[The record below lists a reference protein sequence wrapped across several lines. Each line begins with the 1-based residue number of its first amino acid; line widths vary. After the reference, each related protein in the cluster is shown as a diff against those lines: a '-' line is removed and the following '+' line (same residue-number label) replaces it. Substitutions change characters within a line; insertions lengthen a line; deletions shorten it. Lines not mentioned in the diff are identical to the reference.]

1 LVEAVVSTYRVF
13 AVLQSVILIVVWLM
27 IGDIRRFAEVSL
39 YELLS
44 GRFELASKAVPNL
57 QTVLLALLA
66 LFVVTT
72 IRLYLTQMMGIGPA
86 VHLLEVLSVA
96 TFNLDTAALFLGV
109 LAASRV
115 LLLLFPPGI
124 HIRRSESAG
133 EADEHLECAQQ
144 HSLEFA
150 ILIAGLSLALWGFLW
165 LFVEPPLYSVLYVVL
180 VAALTY
186 HRCSR
191 KCCRIL
197 DLALSAVPPTG
208 FAVQLL

>member
-1 LVEAVVSTYRVF
+1 LVKAVDYVYKVF
-13 AVLQSVILIVVWLM
+13 AVVQSAILIVVWLS
-27 IGDIRRFAEVSL
+27 INDIQRFAEVSL
-39 YELLS
+39 YELFS
-44 GRFELASKAVPNL
+44 GRFGLASKAVPNI
-57 QTVLLALLA
+57 QIVLLALLA
-66 LFVVTT
+66 LFVVAA
-72 IRLYLTQMMGIGPA
+72 IRLYLTQMMGVGPA

-96 TFNLDTAALFLGV
+96 AFNLETAALFLGV

-115 LLLLFPPGI
+115 LLLLFPPGAN
-124 HIRRSESAG
+124 IRRSESVG
-133 EADEHLECAQQ
+133 EAGGHLECAQYRV
-144 HSLEFA
+144 EFA
-150 ILIAGLSLALWGFLW
+150 VLAAGLSLMLWGFFW
-165 LFVEPPLYSVLYVVL
+165 LFVEPPLYSILYVVL